1 MGNKKRKPYISGN
14 LTDTQ
19 KRQLKEYLYGSKT
32 KNSKTDLDEAI
43 YRTSIT
49 FNIFHIL
56 GNPIK
61 HAM

>member
-1 MGNKKRKPYISGN
+1 MGNKKRKSYISGH

-32 KNSKTDLDEAI
+32 KNSKIDLDEAI
-43 YRTSIT
+43 YKTTIT
-49 FNIFHIL
+49 FDILHLL
-56 GNPIK
+56 GNPII